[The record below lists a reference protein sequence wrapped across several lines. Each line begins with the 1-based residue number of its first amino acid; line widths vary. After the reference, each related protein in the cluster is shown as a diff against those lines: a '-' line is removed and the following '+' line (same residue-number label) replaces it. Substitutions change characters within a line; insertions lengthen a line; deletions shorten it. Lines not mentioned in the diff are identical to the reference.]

1 MPSYREAVGRA
12 LVDLGEK
19 HRDLIVLDAD
29 VSRSTRAC
37 YFAERFPDRFINV
50 GISEQDMV
58 GVAAGL
64 ASSGKI
70 AVVTGFAMFT
80 VGRAW
85 EQIRNVVARGDLNVK
100 VVVTHGGLSNHTDG
114 ASHQMIED
122 IAMMRVI
129 PGMTV
134 VVPADYVE
142 TYKAVEAVVESRGP
156 AYLRVGRDEAPDV
169 YDWDLEYRLGRANVV
184 RDGSDAVIF
193 ACGVMV
199 SQAVEASEM
208 LRGEGGLDVAVVD
221 VHTIKPLDRGLVVEY
236 ARRTGA
242 VVTAEEHSVYGGL
255 GGAVA
260 ETLSETYPVPVVR
273 VGVMDV
279 FGASSRHYWR
289 LMERFGLSVDRIIVA
304 VKRVVGMR

>member
-1 MPSYREAVGRA
+1 VSSYREAVGRA
-12 LVDLGEK
+12 LVDLGE
-19 HRDLIVLDAD
+19 RYENLIVLDAD

-85 EQIRNVVARGDLNVK
+85 EQIRNVVARGGLNVK

-114 ASHQMIED
+114 ASHQIIED

-142 TYKAVEAVVESRGP
+142 TYKALEALVESHGP
-156 AYLRVGRDEAPDV
+156 AYMRVGRDEAPDV
-169 YDWDLEYRLGRANVV
+169 YGWDLEYRLGRANVV
-184 RDGSDAVIF
+184 RDGSDAVIY

-199 SQAVEASEM
+199 SQAVEASDV
-208 LRGEGGLDVAVVD
+208 LRGDGLDVAVVD
-221 VHTIKPLDRGLVVEY
+221 VHTVKPLDRGLVVEY

-260 ETLSETYPVPVVR
+260 EALSETYPVPIIR
-273 VGVMDV
+273 VGVMDM
-279 FGASSRHYWR
+279 FGASSRDYWR
-289 LMERFGLSVDRIIVA
+289 LMERYGLTVDRLIAA
-304 VKRVVGMR
+304 VKRVVDMR